1 MSPFNKHTNVFSCL
15 FFTKKI
21 HIIFFF
27 LNLNFIGSVFAT
39 LNYGLTVSN
48 PGYTALSGGTVISNF
63 NWGCGDGMVSSSL
76 PIGFTFVYNG
86 TSYTTFE
93 ISDNGELF
101 LGGSYTCSDNCAG
114 TCNFSEE
121 EPANLS
127 GGTDRPAICPLWD
140 DMAFNSSSSGA
151 SYKTT
156 GTAGNH
162 ILTVE
167 WWLMDWKYNNPNLPH
182 GTISF
187 QVVLYES
194 PAGQIDFI
202 YRQEAQA
209 LGTGTKAPT
218 ARIGLMGAS
227 GDYYSTDN
235 LGSTPSKSV
244 ETIVVAKPVTG
255 ILLRWTDLTSL
266 PIELLFFKGIVQGNN
281 ILLNW
286 ETVTETDNNYFTIS
300 RSTNAIDFK
309 TIAHVK
315 GAGNST
321 ILLSYNY
328 TDLTISD
335 SSNIFY
341 YRLQQTDFNGKS
353 SYSGV
358 IPVSILKDKPPK
370 VYYNHNSEEL
380 VISNFR
386 KEGYFVIDI
395 IDVLGR
401 SVYQKNAET
410 VKGNNA
416 FSILIPL
423 TEEGIFFAKISET
436 NGNIVSQSKFVK

>member
-1 MSPFNKHTNVFSCL
+1 M
-15 FFTKKI
+15 KKI
-21 HIIFFF
+21 HILFFF
-27 LNLNFIGSVFAT
+27 LNLTFFNSTFAT
-39 LNYGLTVSN
+39 LNYVLTVLN
-48 PGYTALSGGTVISNF
+48 PGYTALTGGTAVSNF

-101 LGGSYTCSDNCAG
+101 LGSSYTCNDNCGG
-114 TCNFSEE
+114 TCNFSEK

-127 GGTDRPAICPLWD
+127 SGTDRPAICPLWD

-167 WWLMDWKYNNPNLPH
+167 WKLMDWKYNNSNTPH

-194 PAGQIDFI
+194 PVGQIDFI
-202 YRQEAQA
+202 YQQEAQA
-209 LGTGTKAPT
+209 LGTGVKAPT

-227 GDYYSTDN
+227 GDYYSTN
-235 LGSTPSKSV
+235 EAGATPSKSV
-244 ETIVVAKPVTG
+244 ETTVINKPATG
-255 ILLRWTDLTSL
+255 VLLRWTDPTTL
-266 PIELLFFKGIVQGNN
+266 PVELLFFKGTVQGNN
-281 ILLNW
+281 VILTW
-286 ETVTETDNNYFTIS
+286 GTVTETDNDYFTIS
-300 RSTNAIDFK
+300 RSTNATDFK
-309 TIAHVK
+309 NITYIK

-321 ILLSYNY
+321 ALLSYSY
-328 TDLTISD
+328 TDFAVSD
-335 SSNIFY
+335 SFDVLY
-341 YRLQQTDFNGKS
+341 YRLQQTDFNGKT
-353 SYSGV
+353 SYKEIVPISV
-358 IPVSILKDKPPK
+358 LKDKPPTI
-370 VYYNHNSEEL
+370 YFNHNSEQL
-380 VISNFR
+380 TISNFK

-395 IDVLGR
+395 MDVLGR
-401 SVYQKNAET
+401 SIFQKEIE
-410 VKGNNA
+410 VIKGNDA

-423 TEEGIFFAKISET
+423 TEEGIFFVKISET